1 MSAAT
6 ESIFNWRVIRSML
19 EEWGRWIERHADE
32 VGYPS
37 QAAIAGVVDVSGE
50 YSWFRVKQ
58 FTAKGHSSLIF
69 GGHRVLCLD
78 MPERIRLTNLLV
90 IKLPNGQY
98 DAVLAEYGLGVR
110 DDGIRFSRSDKA
122 RALGISVVAL
132 EERLRAAHKNIS
144 ESLAKTTG

>member
-1 MSAAT
+1 MALAADV
-6 ESIFNWRVIRSML
+6 SFGWRVIRSML
-19 EEWGRWIERHADE
+19 EEWGRWIEGHSDN

-78 MPERIRLTNLLV
+78 MPERVRLTNLLI
-90 IKLPNGQY
+90 IKLPDAQY
-98 DAVLAEYGLGVR
+98 DAVLAEYGLGVKE
-110 DDGIRFSRSDKA
+110 DGTRFNRRDKA
-122 RALGISVVAL
+122 RAIGITVVAL
-132 EERLRAAHKNIS
+132 EERLRRAHENIS
-144 ESLAKTTG
+144 QSLAKATG